1 LKLKTYFRAKNLLT
15 DTMFIEQGIH
25 SQNKFWK
32 YLFGSVLIFGASLIG
47 QLPLL
52 MGVLYESWANKKTYP
67 NSNVAIMHFLE
78 PNFTLFLILFSFVF
92 VVLGIYFVLRN
103 VHQQTL
109 LSIITSRTTID
120 WKRVF
125 FSFSLWAGFTI
136 GSTAV
141 FYFLTPEDFVLQ
153 FQLVPFLI
161 LFGIGLLLFPFQIGS
176 EELIFRGYLMQG
188 FGNLAHNK
196 WFPLLMTSLIF
207 GLLHLANP
215 EVDKMGYS
223 ILIYYIGTGLFL
235 GIMTLMDDGME
246 LALGFHF
253 ANNFIAALLVT
264 SDWTAF
270 QTHSILKST
279 SDPSLF
285 FDIILPISIIF
296 PILLLLFAKKYQWT
310 NWLEKLTGRISINN

>member
-1 LKLKTYFRAKNLLT
+1 
-15 DTMFIEQGIH
+15 MFIAQGIH
-25 SQNKFWK
+25 SENQFWK
-32 YLFGSVLIFGASLIG
+32 YLVGSFILFCASLVG
-47 QLPLL
+47 QLPFILGVYIKSYKEKIAYPTTYEAT
-52 MGVLYESWANKKTYP
+52 MG
-67 NSNVAIMHFLE
+67 FLE
-78 PNFTLFLILFSFVF
+78 PNLSLFLMLLSFVF
-92 VVLGIYFVLRN
+92 VFFQLYALVRFFHRQSFLK
-103 VHQQTL
+103 
-109 LSIITSRTTID
+109 IITSRKAID
-120 WKRVF
+120 WNRVF
-125 FSFSLWAGFTI
+125 FSFSIWAGITI
-136 GSTAV
+136 GST
-141 FYFLTPEDFVLQ
+141 
-153 FQLVPFLI
+153 I
-161 LFGIGLLLFPFQIGS
+161 LFYILYPEEFIVQFDWIPFMLLFVIGLVLFPFQIGS

-188 FGNLAHNK
+188 FGNLSHNK
-196 WFPLLMTSLIF
+196 WFPLLMTSVIF
-207 GLLHLANP
+207 GLLHIANP

-310 NWLEKLTGRISINN
+310 NWREKLTGRISINN

>member
-1 LKLKTYFRAKNLLT
+1 
-15 DTMFIEQGIH
+15 MFIEQGIH
-25 SQNKFWK
+25 SGNKFWK

-52 MGVLYESWANKKTYP
+52 MGVFYETVVNKKTYP
-67 NSNVAIMHFLE
+67 NSNAAIMHFLE
-78 PNFTLFLILFSFVF
+78 PNFTLFLLLFSFVF
-92 VVLGIYFVLRN
+92 VVLGIYFVIRN
-103 VHQQTL
+103 VHHQSL
-109 LSIITSRTTID
+109 LSIITSRVSID

-136 GSTAV
+136 GSTAL

-153 FQLVPFLI
+153 FQLIPFLI
-161 LFGIGLLLFPFQIGS
+161 LFAIGLVLFPFQIGS

-188 FGNLAHNK
+188 FGNLARNK

-235 GIMTLMDDGME
+235 GIITLMDEGME

-253 ANNFIAALLVT
+253 ANNFIGAILVT
-264 SDWTAF
+264 SDWSAF
-270 QTHSILKST
+270 QTYAVLKDVSN
-279 SDPSLF
+279 PSASL
-285 FDIILPISIIF
+285 DVLLPVFIIF
-296 PILLLLFAKKYQWT
+296 PILLVLFAKRYQWKD
-310 NWLEKLTGRISINN
+310 WKEKLTGKIS